1 MQKTSLPISVIVK
14 KIIKE
19 NFRTKSFVLDG
30 KIKALPGQFV
40 MIWLPGIAEKPFS
53 ITDNNP
59 FTITVMEVGKFT
71 KHLNQNI
78 KTGDKIWYRGPFG
91 KGVFK
96 EEKGRKILV
105 SGGCGCVPL
114 FFFAKTLK
122 NKKQTQVII
131 GAKTKKE
138 LLFQRRFKNLGIKTT
153 ITTDDGSQ
161 GIKGFTTDI
170 LSKLISNSL
179 ISPASPRLRRATNQL
194 ISCVYACGPEI
205 MLKKIAKICEEKKV
219 KYQLSLEALIKC
231 GFGICGSCSK
241 CGKLICK
248 DGPVFTKWIGK

>member
-1 MQKTSLPISVIVK
+1 MDK
-14 KIIKE
+14 
-19 NFRTKSFVLDG
+19 
-30 KIKALPGQFV
+30 KIKASPGQFV

-53 ITDNNP
+53 ITDNDP

-78 KTGDKIWYRGPFG
+78 KPGNKIWYRGPFG

-138 LLFQRRFKNLGIKTT
+138 LLFQMRFKKLGIKTT

-179 ISPASPRLRRATNQL
+179 ISNQL

-205 MLKKIAKICEEKKV
+205 MLKKIAQTCEEKKV

-231 GFGICGSCSK
+231 GFGVCGSCSK
-241 CGKLICK
+241 SGKLVCK
-248 DGPVFTKWIGK
+248 DGPVFTKWLGKL